1 MQATVED
8 ASIRDLDRLYEIETE
23 CFRREAFTRTQI
35 AQLLSGY
42 NSIALIARVEG
53 QIVGF
58 VIGEIYID
66 GRVLQGHICTIEIL
80 PNFRRRGIGEKLLQE
95 IEELFKQKKVK
106 ASALEVREDNVPAIE
121 LYRKLGYEKIGRLR
135 NYYGEAH
142 GLYLGKTLT

>member
-42 NSIALIARVEG
+42 NSIALVARVEG

>member
-8 ASIRDLDRLYEIETE
+8 ASIRDLDRLHEIETE

-58 VIGEIYID
+58 VIAEIYVD

-80 PNFRRRGIGEKLLQE
+80 PNFRRRGLGEKLLQE
-95 IEELFKQKKVK
+95 IEELFKQKGVK

>member
-23 CFRREAFTRTQI
+23 CFTREAFTRTQI

-58 VIGEIYID
+58 VIGEIYVD

-80 PNFRRRGIGEKLLQE
+80 RSFRRRGIGKKLLQE
-95 IEELFKQKKVK
+95 IEELFKQKGVK
-106 ASALEVREDNVPAIE
+106 ASALEVREDNIPAIE

>member
-53 QIVGF
+53 QIIGF
-58 VIGEIYID
+58 VIGEIYVD
-66 GRVLQGHICTIEIL
+66 RRVLQGHICTIEIL

-95 IEELFKQKKVK
+95 IEELFKQKGVK

-135 NYYGEAH
+135 NYYGETH